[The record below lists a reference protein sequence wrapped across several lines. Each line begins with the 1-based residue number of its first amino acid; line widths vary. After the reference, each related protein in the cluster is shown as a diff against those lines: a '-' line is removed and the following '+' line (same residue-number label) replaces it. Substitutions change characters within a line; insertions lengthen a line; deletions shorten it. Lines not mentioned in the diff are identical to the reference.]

1 MRTPGMAVFKQQ
13 NVDEFYEF
21 GVELGSGQFAV
32 VKRCK
37 EKSTGVEYAA
47 KFIKKRQS
55 RASRRGVR
63 REEIEREVDILQ
75 QIQHPNIVALHD
87 VYENRTDVVLILELV
102 SGGELF
108 DFLAQKESLSEE
120 EATEFIKQILDG
132 VQYLHSKSIAHF
144 DLKPENIM
152 LLDRNVPLPRIKII
166 DFGLAHKIE
175 AGADFKNIFGTP
187 EFVAPEIVNY
197 EPLGLEAD
205 MWSIGVITYILLSG
219 ASPFLGDTKQETLGN
234 ISAMNYEFDEEFFSN
249 TSELAKSFIRQLLE
263 KDTRKRMTIQ
273 DALNH
278 PWIKSCGHTGEDV
291 AASELEKKT
300 EQRMTKRLKEYTVQ
314 LHSSMLQNKTYANF
328 ERFANV
334 VEGIGLMEAGLS
346 EVAGDHHALQCDI
359 EALLTVYN
367 HKEARYHE
375 EREAVRKQLSQAA
388 YEFQKVEA
396 TRRRLREDIKVVDA
410 GLENISGKYEHRQS
424 QLDALRREL
433 SSELQWLRGVLG
445 SQLAEGAGSGG
456 RSSSITRALM
466 DVLQPSCGA
475 ELCPEAPLPLTESR

>member
-1 MRTPGMAVFKQQ
+1 MRTLGMAVFKQQ
-13 NVDEFYEF
+13 RVEDFYEI
-21 GVELGSGQFAV
+21 GEELGSGQFAI

-63 REEIEREVDILQ
+63 REEIEREVTILQ
-75 QIQHPNIVALHD
+75 QIQHPNIITLHD
-87 VYENRTDVVLILELV
+87 IYENRTDVVLILELV

-132 VQYLHSKSIAHF
+132 VQYLHSRNIVHF

-152 LLDRNVPLPRIKII
+152 LLNNKVPLPRIKLI

-175 AGADFKNIFGTP
+175 DGVEFKNIFGTP

-219 ASPFLGDTKQETLGN
+219 ASPFLGESKQETLGN
-234 ISAMNYEFDEEFFSN
+234 ISAMNYDFDEEFFGS
-249 TSELAKSFIRQLLE
+249 TSELAKSFIRQLLV

-278 PWIKSCGHTGEDV
+278 PWIKSHQC
-291 AASELEKKT
+291 AAAVEEGSRKT
-300 EQRMTKRLKEYTVQ
+300 EAEPEARQLKTQRLKEYTVQ
-314 LHSSMLQNKTYANF
+314 CHAGVPPNRTYADA
-328 ERFANV
+328 ERFARALDAMA
-334 VEGIGLMEAGLS
+334 LMEAG
-346 EVAGDHHALQCDI
+346 VAGARARREALQGHV
-359 EALLTVYN
+359 EALLSACGQRQAWLR
-367 HKEARYHE
+367 EGG
-375 EREAVRKQLSQAA
+375 EAVRQELSRARHQLRQA
-388 YEFQKVEA
+388 EA
-396 TRRRLREDIKVVDA
+396 TRHGLRQELRATDA
-410 GLENISGKYEHRQS
+410 SLRSVGQRYLERQTHMS
-424 QLDALRREL
+424 ALRQEL
-433 SSELQWLRGVLG
+433 TSELCWMQEVVVMSGEHMPFG
-445 SQLAEGAGSGG
+445 SDVSE
-456 RSSSITRALM
+456 ALKE
-466 DVLQPSCGA
+466 LLSHACGA
-475 ELCPEAPLPLTESR
+475 ELCSEAGPDLTETD